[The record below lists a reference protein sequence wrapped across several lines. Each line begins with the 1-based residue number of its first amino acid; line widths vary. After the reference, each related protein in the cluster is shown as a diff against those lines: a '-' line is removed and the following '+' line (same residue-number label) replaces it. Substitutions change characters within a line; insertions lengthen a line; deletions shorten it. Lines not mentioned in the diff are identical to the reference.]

1 MYKKISYIFSKRD
14 KYKIVLLFL
23 IMAAGSFLEMMGIAV
38 FQPFVNIIM
47 SPEIIQKNEYLLNVY
62 NFFRCKTTESFLTI
76 VAVGII
82 AIYIVKNIY
91 LWIEQNMILKFTYGM
106 QQKLSTRLLTT
117 YLSEPYTFHLNKNT
131 AELQRSMQEDTA
143 LFTQLLMHA
152 LQLVAEI
159 IVCIVLGIYLF
170 RVSHSITT
178 IIVGLL
184 VAWCCAFYKAYKK
197 I

>member
-82 AIYIVKNIY
+82 AIYIVKIIY
-91 LWIEQNMILKFTYGM
+91 KTSDYIFV
-106 QQKLSTRLLTT
+106 R
-117 YLSEPYTFHLNKNT
+117 
-131 AELQRSMQEDTA
+131 A
-143 LFTQLLMHA
+143 LY
-152 LQLVAEI
+152 I
-159 IVCIVLGIYLF
+159 
-170 RVSHSITT
+170 SS
-178 IIVGLL
+178 
-184 VAWCCAFYKAYKK
+184 
-197 I
+197 